1 MKALRKAM
9 IIDDDELNNY
19 ICSKII
25 TCTGFAKDTVDFTDG
40 AKALEHLITT
50 INENPDELPEII
62 FLDLSMPGIDGWAFL
77 KEYEKL
83 DKIYK
88 DKIYLSILTT
98 SVYKE
103 DIDKAK
109 TYSDVNTYMCKPLS
123 ANELD
128 RISGEINISA

>member
-1 MKALRKAM
+1 MKALNKAM

-25 TCTGFAKDTVDFTDG
+25 TYTGFAKDTIDFTHADQ
-40 AKALEHLITT
+40 ALAHLIKI
-50 INENPDELPEII
+50 INENPDDLPEII
-62 FLDLSMPGIDGWAFL
+62 FLDIDMPGIDGWAFL

-98 SVYKE
+98 SVFESDRNKAEEYT
-103 DIDKAK
+103 DIDS
-109 TYSDVNTYMCKPLS
+109 YLCKPLS
-123 ANELD
+123 AEELF
-128 RISGEINISA
+128 RISNEITG